1 MARCLLPALVTC
13 GACLPQAFTPSPPL
27 LPRHAP
33 PPAAQVWEAAQQQG
47 LRSKRYTK
55 LMLNELRTAGF
66 VKTQPLGGP
75 KKHKSFGYRLNE
87 EEQKKRAARLQRKAE
102 GGGGGAAAGP

>member
-1 MARCLLPALVTC
+1 M
-13 GACLPQAFTPSPPL
+13 
-27 LPRHAP
+27 
-33 PPAAQVWEAAQQQG
+33 WEAAQQQG